1 MIAAF
6 YYVYCFSHDFCRRN
20 PLRSAGCLPRV
31 FCDPL
36 RSFFSDM
43 GVSKNRGKTHQ
54 NGWFIM
60 ENPIKMDDLGVPL
73 FLEIPTLCKG
83 CLVLRASKLF
93 LPEGAWSNL
102 LRAKDRQFCHLC
114 LECIYVSANSLPVD
128 EGP

>member
-1 MIAAF
+1 M
-6 YYVYCFSHDFCRRN
+6 D
-20 PLRSAGCLPRV
+20 
-31 FCDPL
+31 
-36 RSFFSDM
+36 
-43 GVSKNRGKTHQ
+43 
-54 NGWFIM
+54 
-60 ENPIKMDDLGVPL
+60 NPIKRDDLGVPL

-128 EGP
+128 DPQICHFCCVFLLGIFKPCPEARMPCV